1 MEKKDLY
8 HEKVS
13 PSELTKV
20 RFCTFTD
27 SGINTPNHWHR
38 SIEIRYMLE
47 GRMVCY
53 IDGNTYEMEP
63 GRLLL
68 VNSNVIH
75 ADRTKGTSRYILVQI
90 PLDFVRLFIPEIQHI
105 RFIINDVEEQSDKL
119 EQIKKLLLAMKK
131 LNDEKEN
138 GYILKFNSMLF
149 EVLYLLYTDFSEKVM
164 DTQLKKQQK
173 NIEKMDRIL
182 QYITQNYKHA
192 ISLKEISDV
201 VYFRSDY
208 FCRFFKKYM
217 GVTFLEYQNELRL
230 SYIYQDIINT
240 NKPIYEI
247 LEQHGFVNYQ
257 LFRRMFNRRFGTT
270 PLKVRKNMAK

>member
-90 PLDFVRLFIPEIQHI
+90 PLDFVRLFIPEI
-105 RFIINDVEEQSDKL
+105 
-119 EQIKKLLLAMKK
+119 
-131 LNDEKEN
+131 
-138 GYILKFNSMLF
+138 
-149 EVLYLLYTDFSEKVM
+149 
-164 DTQLKKQQK
+164 
-173 NIEKMDRIL
+173 
-182 QYITQNYKHA
+182 
-192 ISLKEISDV
+192 
-201 VYFRSDY
+201 
-208 FCRFFKKYM
+208 
-217 GVTFLEYQNELRL
+217 
-230 SYIYQDIINT
+230 
-240 NKPIYEI
+240 
-247 LEQHGFVNYQ
+247 
-257 LFRRMFNRRFGTT
+257 
-270 PLKVRKNMAK
+270 